1 MTPPAAAPAGLTDA
15 QWDQQVRARLLTTVA
30 DLVPGSPTIHTISEW
45 ADDVWFVDLV
55 GGGRIVAK
63 HQFYGL
69 VTRDT
74 PHDLLQVE
82 FDVSRYLRAHGGA
95 VPIVFGID
103 PGAQMILLEFVGCQ
117 TFADV
122 LAGTFAT
129 GTRRYLAGRAL
140 RELACIEARLADA
153 EFAGDKRVIPGAS
166 IDDLAVAWA
175 PVVAGAIDGLHRLW
189 HRHCGAPP
197 PNVLVNAIET
207 LWQRLRARQP
217 SLGATDYQPAN
228 IVVDEAHRRVTF
240 LELSKL
246 GWDWTERRAVQY
258 TTSVDGSGMSLL
270 DTDVVDVCCL
280 DSAALDGHLVIFQL
294 LLARRILQSG
304 DVDSRRLA
312 RELAVPLSDDVDTLE
327 VRRCLQLLTSC

>member
-1 MTPPAAAPAGLTDA
+1 M
-15 QWDQQVRARLLTTVA
+15 LTTVA
-30 DLVPGSPTIHTISEW
+30 DLVPGAPHVHTSSEW

-69 VTRDT
+69 VTRGT
-74 PHDLLQVE
+74 PYDLLQVE
-82 FDVSRYLRAHGGA
+82 YDVLRYLRAHGGA
-95 VPIVFGID
+95 VPVVFGIA

-122 LAGTFAT
+122 LAGRFDTAI
-129 GTRRYLAGRAL
+129 RRYLAGRAL
-140 RELACIEARLADA
+140 RELARIEARLADA
-153 EFAGDKRVIPGAS
+153 EFAGDRRVIPGAS
-166 IDDLAVAWA
+166 IDDLAAAWA
-175 PVVAGAIDGLHRLW
+175 PVAAGAIDGLHRLW
-189 HRHCGAPP
+189 HRHCGDTP
-197 PNVLVNAIET
+197 PNGLVDAIET
-207 LWQRLRARQP
+207 LWQRLGARQP

-228 IVVDEAHRRVTF
+228 IVVGDAHRRVTF

-270 DTDVVDVCCL
+270 DADVVGLCCL

-294 LLARRILQSG
+294 LLAQRLLQSG

-312 RELAVPLSDDVDTLE
+312 RELAVPLSADVDTLE